1 MYIYTHGCTF
11 IPSDFATRRVSG
23 MYHTKINL
31 ESFQNKSVP
40 VTTRT
45 CNMPIHKRHIQGSAE
60 SGLRPIYPHQLVPH
74 NIPPWVEVIEK

>member
-1 MYIYTHGCTF
+1 MYIYTHG
-11 IPSDFATRRVSG
+11 IWYDSIA
-23 MYHTKINL
+23 YHTKINL

-60 SGLRPIYPHQLVPH
+60 SGLRPIPYPNQLFILT
-74 NIPPWVEVIEK
+74 N